1 MQNKEG
7 RKSTVSFQYGDIK
20 TYMNSLILHFYY
32 CLTDSVFPH
41 VFGQQHAADHRD
53 QKSSSA
59 YRHQQKS
66 ITHWKVQTH
75 RFLDLQDG

>member
-1 MQNKEG
+1 MQNKGG
-7 RKSTVSFQYGDIK
+7 RKSSASKNLNELFNVAFLLLFI
-20 TYMNSLILHFYY
+20 I
-32 CLTDSVFPH
+32 DSVFPH
-41 VFGQQHAADHRD
+41 IFGQQHAADHRD

-75 RFLDLQDG
+75 RVLDLQDR